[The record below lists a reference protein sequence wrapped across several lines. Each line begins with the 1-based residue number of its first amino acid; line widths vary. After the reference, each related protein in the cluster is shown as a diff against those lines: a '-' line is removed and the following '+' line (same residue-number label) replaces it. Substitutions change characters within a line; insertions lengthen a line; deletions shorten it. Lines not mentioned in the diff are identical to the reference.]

1 MTGDEVSGSA
11 RRLAEALGPGD
22 LDDTLAAITSAAVRT
37 LPDVQEASIS
47 ILHGDGRLDT
57 VAPTHP
63 VLYALDA
70 AQRELDEG
78 PCLEASEQGLHIIS
92 PDLRRDERFPRY
104 ARAAGEH
111 GFVAQVGL
119 NLFRRADTR
128 GALNLYSQR
137 PGAFSDLADLAPLF
151 AEQAGLTLSYALEV
165 GNLTR
170 ALETRSTIG
179 QAVGIVMER
188 YQLDDRSAFA
198 FLTRLSQHGNK
209 KLRDVAAEINATVS
223 PPTRD

>member
-1 MTGDEVSGSA
+1 VGDHDVTGAA
-11 RRLAEALGPGD
+11 RQLAAELRPGD
-22 LDDTLAAITSAAVRT
+22 LDQTLSAITRAAVRT

-57 VAPTHP
+57 VAPTDP

-70 AQRELDEG
+70 AQHDLGEG
-78 PCLEASEQGLHIIS
+78 PCLDASEHGVHVIS
-92 PDLRRDERFPRY
+92 PDLRADERFPRY
-104 ARAAGEH
+104 ARAAAEF

-119 NLFRRADTR
+119 SLFRRSDSR

-137 PGAFSDLADLAPLF
+137 PGSFRDLADLAPLF
-151 AEQAGLTLSYALEV
+151 AEQTALALGYALEI

-188 YQLDDRSAFA
+188 YQLDERSAFA
-198 FLTRLSQHGNK
+198 FLTRLSQHGNV
-209 KLRDVAAEINATVS
+209 KLREVAAEINGTVAR
-223 PPTRD
+223 PTQS